1 MLLGTVACAPPAAPP
16 VEPPMA
22 MTEAKVA
29 PRPAPQVAVSP
40 NIAISE
46 ELLRACNVRFDDV
59 ATAPKFELDRSQLV
73 SHDGDALSQIVACVL
88 DGPLA
93 GRSLDLVGRADPRGT
108 ADYNLALGERR
119 VSSVKDG
126 LASLGLAT
134 GRMYG
139 SSRGEADATG
149 TDEAGWQKDRR
160 VDILL
165 H

>member
-1 MLLGTVACAPPAAPP
+1 
-16 VEPPMA
+16 MA

-29 PRPAPQVAVSP
+29 PRPAPPPVAVSP
-40 NIAISE
+40 NIAISD

-59 ATAPKFELDRSQLV
+59 ATAPKFELDRSALG
-73 SHDGDALSQIVACVL
+73 SRDGDALKQIADCVI

-108 ADYNLALGERR
+108 DDYNLALGERR
-119 VSSVKDG
+119 VSSVREG
-126 LASLGLAT
+126 LASLGMAS
-134 GRMYG
+134 GRIFG

-149 TDEAGWQKDRR
+149 TDEAGWQRDRR

-165 H
+165 R